1 MARAQRKKPAARR
14 KTKKAPVKATAKAAR
29 STSKRAGVVKKK
41 ILRPS
46 TSRLKINRPLTAAD
60 VVANAKQLLKDGKKY
75 PKGCSE
81 FVCAVLG
88 ITYKVAEDI
97 MGPGADVD
105 GNSIGTGPDY
115 TSVSAGDICGWLK
128 EDAATGD
135 AHVTVYIGDK
145 DAKFIDVKGPGNTP
159 RALTNGYGAQQVWK
173 AQSAT

>member
-1 MARAQRKKPAARR
+1 MAPAKLNKPAAKR
-14 KTKKAPVKATAKAAR
+14 KTKKVTVKAKAKSTR
-29 STSKRAGVVKKK
+29 STRKGANVPNKKK
-41 ILRPS
+41 LRLS
-46 TSRLKINRPLTAAD
+46 TARLKIARSLKAAD

-88 ITYKVAEDI
+88 IGYKVAEDI
-97 MGPGADVD
+97 MGAGADVD

-115 TSVSAGDICGWLK
+115 SNVNAGDICGWLK
-128 EDAATGD
+128 EDATSGD

-159 RALTNGYGAQQVWK
+159 RALTNGYGPQQVWK
-173 AQSAT
+173 AQNTT